1 MEFKFD
7 SNLDYQRKAIN
18 STVNLFKGQ
27 IKLSDNDLTFGEFGS
42 IVNKLNLTNQDIL
55 NNLNQIQIENKL
67 DVSKKLDSNLN
78 FTIEME
84 TGTGKTY
91 VYLRT
96 IFELNK
102 KYGLKKFIIVV
113 PSVAIREGVL
123 KSLEITKNHFSKL
136 YDNIPYNY
144 YDYSSKDI
152 VKVRQFSRNNNIEIM
167 IITLDSFNKES
178 NILNQ
183 NIDKLRGEKGIDL
196 ISSTK
201 PILILDEPQNMESD
215 LSKTS
220 LEKLNPLFTLRYSA
234 THKNIY
240 NLIYKLNP
248 IDAYNLGLV
257 KKIDVLSVVKEN
269 DFNTI
274 YIKCL
279 DIIAEKT
286 GLKAKLELN
295 TKQKSGYKKKLFIVK
310 NGDNL
315 YQKTKFEDYNGYIIT
330 EINKSLDKI
339 SFSNGVSIKL
349 NESLGDNKKEL
360 MKYQIRETIKEHFS
374 KQIKLKPLGIKVLSL
389 FFIDRVSN
397 YVDKDGFIKK
407 TFEEEYNNVIK
418 QEDYKDFKGLN
429 VIDVQGS
436 YFSTYKTDSSINKDQ
451 DLIDLILKDKEKLI
465 SFDTKTQFIFSHSAL
480 KEGWDNPNVFNIC
493 TLNETQSTIKKRQEI
508 GRGLRLPVNQDGTR
522 IKDFNESLTII
533 ANEHYDKFADS
544 LQKEYEDDY
553 GVGNSPKPKN
563 RRELRKIK
571 IRKGILNSDLFN
583 NFWNAIAKKTKYE
596 VNIDTNNLI
605 KKCVTRINSEL
616 SISET
621 KINVQKR
628 SVILKDT
635 GVDYTISKDAS
646 ENYFEKYIIPN
657 LVEQLSKDTNLT
669 KKTIIQILLQS
680 PLEYIFKNP
689 RDFITQI
696 SNIINK
702 ELTNMIVSDL
712 NYISLNEIWD
722 VNNFNQIIES
732 YNSDV
737 ISTERSLY
745 DNVIFDSNIE
755 ENLVVNLEKDNSV
768 KLYIKLPNWFV
779 IDTPVGKYNPD
790 WAIIYEV
797 NNSKKLYLVN
807 ETKGSLDEL
816 DLKGYEKIKI
826 ECAKEHFNTININY
840 EKIKDYNSFIN
851 FVKKVS

>member
-1 MEFKFD
+1 MILMEFKFD
-7 SNLDYQRKAIN
+7 SSLDYQRKAIN

-42 IVNKLNLTNQDIL
+42 IVNKLSLTNQDIL

-67 DVSKKLDSNLN
+67 DVSKKLDPNLN

-102 KYGLKKFIIVV
+102 KYGFKKFIIVV

-152 VKVRQFSRNNNIEIM
+152 VRVRQFSRNNNIEIM

-269 DFNTI
+269 DFNTV

-315 YQKTKFEDYNGYIIT
+315 YQKTKFEDYKGYIIT
-330 EINKSLDKI
+330 EINKNLDKI

-407 TFEEEYNNVIK
+407 TFEEEYNNLIK

-508 GRGLRLPVNQDGTR
+508 GRGLRLPVNQDGIR
-522 IKDFNESLTII
+522 IKDFNESLTVI

-544 LQKEYEDDY
+544 LQKEYEEDY
-553 GVGNSPKPKN
+553 GVGSSPKPKN

-605 KKCVTRINSEL
+605 KNCVTRINSEL

-669 KKTIIQILLQS
+669 KKTIIQILLKS

-689 RDFITQI
+689 IDFITQI

-702 ELTNMIVSDL
+702 ELTNMIINNL

-722 VNNFNQIIES
+722 VNNFDQLIES

-745 DNVIFDSNIE
+745 DNVIFDS
-755 ENLVVNLEKDNSV
+755 
-768 KLYIKLPNWFV
+768 
-779 IDTPVGKYNPD
+779 
-790 WAIIYEV
+790 
-797 NNSKKLYLVN
+797 
-807 ETKGSLDEL
+807 
-816 DLKGYEKIKI
+816 
-826 ECAKEHFNTININY
+826 TINI
-840 EKIKDYNSFIN
+840 ERFI
-851 FVKKVS
+851 